1 MARPLAM
8 VAVVEPLV
16 PALLRVTVEMERF
29 RVVAGDLVA
38 DPSMVSTPA
47 LVVTV
52 PVDGSEFG
60 HGDELRNPQRR
71 RALHQSHPLGRRN

>member
-1 MARPLAM
+1 M

-38 DPSMVSTPA
+38 DP
-47 LVVTV
+47 
-52 PVDGSEFG
+52 
-60 HGDELRNPQRR
+60 
-71 RALHQSHPLGRRN
+71 